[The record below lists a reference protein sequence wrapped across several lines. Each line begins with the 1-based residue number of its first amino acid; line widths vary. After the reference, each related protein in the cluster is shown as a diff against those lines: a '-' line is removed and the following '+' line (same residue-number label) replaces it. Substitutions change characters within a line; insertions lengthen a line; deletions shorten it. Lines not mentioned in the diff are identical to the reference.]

1 MAFAGRREFFFAYT
15 VTDANPNGD
24 PLNAN
29 HPRYDEDTEQI
40 LVSDVRVKRTVR
52 DQWLREGKAVF
63 VDGETNTLK
72 DRVETLRKA
81 FDVKKGEEALGH
93 CIDTRLFGV
102 TFALGTENKKK
113 KEAFSWTGPV
123 QFKWG
128 RSLHRAKVETVQGT
142 AAFATKETSGQRS
155 FRSEYR
161 VPFCLIGVYGIANQH
176 PSATT
181 GATEEDL
188 DALVEAL
195 WKGTANLI
203 TRSKMEHRP
212 RLLLEIRYRNGF
224 DGAIGS
230 LDEKVRLVRRDGSVL
245 SEEEQRMLRTLG
257 GVALD
262 MAGIAERLAALQGSV
277 AAVRLLRDADL
288 VPTGWNAGDVLGE
301 RYREETR

>member
-1 MAFAGRREFFFAYT
+1 
-15 VTDANPNGD
+15 
-24 PLNAN
+24 
-29 HPRYDEDTEQI
+29 
-40 LVSDVRVKRTVR
+40 
-52 DQWLREGKAVF
+52 
-63 VDGETNTLK
+63 
-72 DRVETLRKA
+72 
-81 FDVKKGEEALGH
+81 
-93 CIDTRLFGV
+93 V
-102 TFALGTENKKK
+102 TFALG

-176 PSATT
+176 PSVTT

-188 DALVEAL
+188 DALVEGL

-212 RLLLEIRYRNGF
+212 RLLLEIRYKNGF

-230 LDEKVRLVRRDGSVL
+230 LDEKVRLVRRDGNAL
-245 SEEEQRMLRTLG
+245 SAEEQRMLRTLG

-262 MAGIAERLAALQGSV
+262 MAGIAERLAALQDAV
-277 AAVRLLRDADL
+277 AAVCLLRDADL
-288 VPTGWNAGDVLGE
+288 VLTGWNAGDMLGA

>member
-1 MAFAGRREFFFAYT
+1 MALAGRRELYFAYT
-15 VTDANPNGD
+15 VKDANPNGD

-52 DQWLREGKAVF
+52 DQWIREGKIVF
-63 VDGETNTLK
+63 VDGEKNTLK
-72 DRVETLRKA
+72 ERVEALRKTSGSPQGK
-81 FDVKKGEEALGH
+81 DLLGQ

-102 TFALGTENKKK
+102 TFALG

-128 RSLHRAKVETVQGT
+128 RSLHRAKVEMAQGT
-142 AAFATKETSGQRS
+142 AAFATKEDSAQRS
-155 FRSEYR
+155 FRNEYR
-161 VPFCLIGVYGIANQH
+161 VPFCLLGVYGIANQY
-176 PSATT
+176 PSRET

-188 DALVEAL
+188 DALTEGL

-212 RLLLEIRYRNGF
+212 RLLLEIRYREGF

-230 LDEKVRLVRRDGSVL
+230 LDEKIRLVHRQGGPL
-245 SEEEQRMLRTLG
+245 SEDEQRSLRSLD

-262 MAGIAERLAALQGSV
+262 MGEIGKRLESLRPHVASV
-277 AAVRLLRDADL
+277 KVLRDDAVALTD
-288 VPTGWNAGDVLGE
+288 WNGAAILEE
-301 RYREETR
+301 RYTEETR

>member
-72 DRVETLRKA
+72 DRVEALRKV
-81 FDVKKGEEALGH
+81 FKVTKGEEAMRH

-102 TFALGTENKKK
+102 TFALG

-142 AAFATKETSGQRS
+142 AAFASGAGKNQKS
-155 FRSEYR
+155 FRNEYI
-161 VPFCLIGVYGIANQH
+161 VPFCLIGVYGIANQY
-176 PSATT
+176 PSVTT

-195 WKGTANLI
+195 WRGTANLI

-212 RLLLEIRYRNGF
+212 RLLLEIRYRDGF

-230 LDEKVRLVRRDGSVL
+230 LDEKVRLVRRDGGAL
-245 SEEEQRMLRTLG
+245 PEEAQRMLRTLG

-262 MAGIAERLAALQGSV
+262 MGGIAERLAALQDSV

-288 VPTGWNAGDVLGE
+288 VPAGWNAGNALGE
-301 RYREETR
+301 RYHEETR